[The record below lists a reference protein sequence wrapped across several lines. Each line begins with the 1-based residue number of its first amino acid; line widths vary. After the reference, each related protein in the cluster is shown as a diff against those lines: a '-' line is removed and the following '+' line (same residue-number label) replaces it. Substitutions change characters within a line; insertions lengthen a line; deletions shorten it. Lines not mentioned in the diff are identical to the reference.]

1 MSDNEDGSVDDGYI
15 EDEKDIMDEE
25 DEPSVKQKDSD
36 KDVLKKLPRV
46 MNPTTMMRRQLQ
58 TTTKDHKF
66 LPRWMFT
73 QKPIRPE

>member
-36 KDVLKKLPRV
+36 KDV
-46 MNPTTMMRRQLQ
+46 
-58 TTTKDHKF
+58 
-66 LPRWMFT
+66 
-73 QKPIRPE
+73 